1 MAIYEIYG
9 GTPLSGTVTISG
21 AKNAAV
27 AILPA
32 ALLVKGKCRIENVPD
47 ISDVRILLE
56 MLRGMG
62 ASLVSA
68 IVSLVGSCLLRVIWI
83 YTVFAQLHQIEI
95 LYISYPATW
104 LITTA
109 AHFTCFV
116 IILHKRK
123 RALGMTEVRV

>member
-1 MAIYEIYG
+1 MRVGMTRLLIVGAPYCLCGMMEVM
-9 GTPLSGTVTISG
+9 SG
-21 AKNAAV
+21 
-27 AILPA
+27 
-32 ALLVKGKCRIENVPD
+32 
-47 ISDVRILLE
+47 

-95 LYISYPATW
+95 LYVSYPATW

-109 AHFTCFV
+109 AHFTCFL
-116 IILHKRK
+116 IIMRSRK
-123 RALGMTEVRV
+123 KAVAL